1 VLLSP
6 LSCRDQIIAYKST
19 QSVSREKDPL
29 MEVLMLGWEFP
40 PLISGGLGVATYG
53 MVKALRASANIRLIV
68 PRSHP
73 SSSLEN
79 VRIVGVDRAL
89 KEELIREGRAYDL
102 GDLVDD
108 LQRIPL
114 ELSSYHSIRALL
126 EETEHPSVMH
136 ESHTVKSLTQLGS
149 YFEGHEAYGPDI
161 QRKVYLFSRLA
172 DLLSRNLDFKIIH
185 AHDWVTYPAGMRI
198 QARTGKPLVLHVHA
212 LETDR
217 AGSEVRNGVYELEH
231 RALRAADSIIAVSE
245 YTRDQLKRHYGIPP
259 HRVHVV
265 HNGID
270 PRPTQRRTHPFRD
283 KLVVFLGRVTRQK
296 GPEFLLETAQ
306 KVVRV
311 YPRVKFVVAGT
322 GDAFIPLLETAAYRK
337 LGRKFLFTGFLD
349 RRRVDELLSMAD
361 VYFMPSVSEPFGLT
375 ALEAAQFGVP
385 GVLSRQSG
393 AHEVLPALTADF
405 WDTDK
410 YANYIY
416 ALLQYNAL
424 HDDLARRSREM
435 ASRVTWDAAAAKIAQ
450 IYRSLILN

>member
-1 VLLSP
+1 
-6 LSCRDQIIAYKST
+6 
-19 QSVSREKDPL
+19 

-68 PRSHP
+68 PRSP
-73 SSSLEN
+73 SSTLEN

-89 KEELIREGRAYDL
+89 REDLVREGQAYDL
-102 GDLVDD
+102 STLVDE

-114 ELSSYHSIRALL
+114 ELSSYHSIRSIL
-126 EETEHPSVMH
+126 EEAEHQSIPG
-136 ESHTVKSLTQLGS
+136 ESRTVKSLTELGN
-149 YFEGHEAYGPDI
+149 YFEGHESYGPDI
-161 QRKVYLFSRLA
+161 QRKVHLFSRLA

-185 AHDWVTYPAGMRI
+185 AHDWVTYPAGLRI

-217 AGSEVRNGVYELEH
+217 AGSEVRNEVYELERH
-231 RALRAADSIIAVSE
+231 ALHSADSIIAVSE
-245 YTRDQLKRHYGIPP
+245 YTRDQLARHYGIPP
-259 HRVHVV
+259 HRVAVV

-270 PRPTQRRTHPFRD
+270 PRPAQRRAHPFRD

-296 GPEFLLETAQ
+296 GPEFLLETAE

-322 GDAFIPLLETAAYRK
+322 GDAFVPLLETTARRK
-337 LGRKFLFTGFLD
+337 LGKKFIFTGFLD
-349 RRRVDELLSMAD
+349 RRRVDALLSMAD

-393 AHEVLPALTADF
+393 AHEVLPSLTADL

-410 YANYIY
+410 YANYIH
-416 ALLQYNAL
+416 ALLRYNAL

>member
-1 VLLSP
+1 
-6 LSCRDQIIAYKST
+6 
-19 QSVSREKDPL
+19 

-53 MVKALRASANIRLIV
+53 MVKALRASADIRLIV

-73 SSSLEN
+73 SSGLEN
-79 VRIVGVDRAL
+79 VRILGVNRAL
-89 KEELIREGRAYDL
+89 KEELAREAQAYDL
-102 GDLVDD
+102 GSLVEEV
-108 LQRIPL
+108 QAIPL
-114 ELSSYHSIRALL
+114 ELSSYHSIQSIFEHSEQALH
-126 EETEHPSVMH
+126 EQTGTASTWTE
-136 ESHTVKSLTQLGS
+136 LGR
-149 YFEGHEAYGPDI
+149 YFEGREAYGPDI

-172 DLLSRNLDFKIIH
+172 DVLSRKLDFKIIH
-185 AHDWVTYPAGMRI
+185 AHDWVTYPAGLRI

-217 AGSEVRNGVYELEH
+217 AGSEVRNNIYELER
-231 RALRAADSIIAVSE
+231 RALIRADTIIAVSE
-245 YTRDQLKRHYGIPP
+245 YTRDQLARHYGIPKQ
-259 HRVHVV
+259 RVAVV

-270 PRPTQRRTHPFRD
+270 PRPAQRRTHAFRD

-296 GPEFLLETAQ
+296 GPEFLLETAE

-322 GDAFIPLLETAAYRK
+322 GDAFVPVLETAAWKK
-337 LGRKFLFTGFLD
+337 LGRKFIFTGFLD
-349 RRRVDELLSMAD
+349 RRHVEDLLSMAD

-410 YANYIY
+410 YANYIH
-416 ALLQYNAL
+416 ALLRYSAL
-424 HDDLARRSREM
+424 HDDLARQSREG
-435 ASRVTWDAAAAKIAQ
+435 ASRLTWDRAAEKIAQ
-450 IYRSLILN
+450 IYRGLIAN

>member
-1 VLLSP
+1 
-6 LSCRDQIIAYKST
+6 
-19 QSVSREKDPL
+19 

-73 SSSLEN
+73 ATGLDN
-79 VRIVGVDRAL
+79 VRIVGVDRAI
-89 KEELIREGRAYDL
+89 KEELVREGRTYDL
-102 GDLVDD
+102 EKLVEDLE
-108 LQRIPL
+108 RIPL
-114 ELSSYHSIRALL
+114 ELSSYHSVRSLL
-126 EETEHPSVMH
+126 EGVSQQQAPGETGSVATRI
-136 ESHTVKSLTQLGS
+136 ELGR
-149 YFEGHEAYGPDI
+149 YFEGHESYGPDI

-172 DLLSRNLDFKIIH
+172 DLLSRKLDFRIIH
-185 AHDWVTYPAGMRI
+185 AHDWVTYPAGLRI
-198 QARTGKPLVLHVHA
+198 RARTGKPLVLHVHA

-217 AGSEVRNGVYELEH
+217 AGSEVRNGVYELEREALS
-231 RALRAADSIIAVSE
+231 RADAIIAVSE
-245 YTRDQLKRHYGIPP
+245 YTRDQLKRHYGIPT
-259 HRVHVV
+259 HRVAVV
-265 HNGID
+265 HNGIE
-270 PRPTQRRTHPFRD
+270 PRAAERRRHTFRD

-296 GPEFLLETAQ
+296 GPEFLLETAE

-322 GDAFIPLLETAAYRK
+322 GDAFVPLLETAAWRK
-337 LGRKFLFTGFLD
+337 LGRKFIFTGFLD
-349 RRRVDELLSMAD
+349 RRRVDDLLSMAD

-410 YANYIY
+410 YANYIH
-416 ALLQYNAL
+416 ALLRYNAL
-424 HDDLARRSREM
+424 HDDLAYRSRET
-435 ASRVTWDAAAAKIAQ
+435 ASRLTWDMAAAKIAQ
-450 IYRSLILN
+450 IYRDLLPN